1 MPQPH
6 GPVTIGRITRTW
18 WPLAASWLFMSLEA
32 PLLTAAVARLP
43 GPLVNLA
50 AYGGVVFPL
59 SLLIEAP
66 IIMLLAASTALSRDM
81 ASYRLVRRYMM
92 WAGGL
97 LTLLHVAVALTPL
110 YYVVVV
116 GLMGADPAIVEPAR
130 LGLILMT
137 PWTWSIAYRRFNQG
151 VLIRYGRSRT
161 VGIGTVVRLSTVI
174 VVLAVGYTQR
184 WPGIAVAASAVACGV
199 MAEALYTRFAV
210 QPVLR
215 GPLAAS
221 PAVAPALTW
230 PAFYAFYTPLV
241 LTSLLMLAAQPI
253 GSAAMSRMP
262 QAVASLAAWQ
272 VVGAVLFM
280 IRSPGVAFNEVVVAL
295 ADEPGG
301 TTALRRFALGLAAA
315 TSLVLLVFL
324 VTPLGDWWFRR
335 LMDLSPELVG
345 LAKSAMWLGIPL
357 AALTVAQSWYQ
368 GLLVNTRRTR
378 GVSEAV
384 AVYLVV
390 DGLLLALGVAVGTV
404 AGLYVAIA
412 AMIAAMLVQTAWLW
426 HWARASL
433 ADLDARDG
441 PALAPAVAEGGVT
454 MPAQPPHPRSH
465 GPCPSSRFWPT
476 SAAPKPIPSRS
487 TGPSRCARHTSRP
500 SSWPASTPT
509 RSRSR

>member
-1 MPQPH
+1 MSSAL
-6 GPVTIGRITRTW
+6 GPVTIGRVTRTW

-32 PLLTAAVARLP
+32 PLLTAVVARLP
-43 GPLVNLA
+43 NPLVNLA

-66 IIMLLAASTALSRDM
+66 IIMLLAASVALSRDM

-97 LTLLHVAVALTPL
+97 LTLLHVLVAFTPL

-116 GLMGADPAIVEPAR
+116 GLLGVDPAIVEPAR

-151 VLIRYGRSRT
+151 ALIRFGRSRT
-161 VGIGTVVRLSTVI
+161 VGIGTVVRLSTV
-174 VVLAVGYTQR
+174 VAVLAVGYTLR

-215 GPLAAS
+215 GPLATSLPVS
-221 PAVAPALTW
+221 PALSW
-230 PAFYAFYTPLV
+230 RAFYAFYTPLV
-241 LTSLLMLAAQPI
+241 LTSLLMLLAQPI

-262 QAVASLAAWQ
+262 ASVASLAAWQ

-301 TTALRRFALGLAAA
+301 ARTLRRFALGLAAA
-315 TSLVLLVFL
+315 TSTVLLLFL
-324 VTPLGDWWFRR
+324 VTPFGDWWFRR
-335 LMDLSPELVG
+335 LMDLAPELAA
-345 LAKSAMWLGIPL
+345 LAKAAMWLGLPL

-384 AVYLVV
+384 AVYLAV
-390 DGLLLALGVAVGTV
+390 DGLLLVVGVVAGTV
-404 AGLYVAIA
+404 AGLYVAVA
-412 AMIAAMLVQTAWLW
+412 AMIVAMLVQTAWLW
-426 HWARASL
+426 RWARASL
-433 ADLDARDG
+433 ADLADREEA
-441 PALAPAVAEGGVT
+441 PLAVVPVE
-454 MPAQPPHPRSH
+454 
-465 GPCPSSRFWPT
+465 
-476 SAAPKPIPSRS
+476 AA
-487 TGPSRCARHTSRP
+487 
-500 SSWPASTPT
+500 
-509 RSRSR
+509 